1 VQTRAPAGNVQ
12 VEQRV
17 GKRAAHAVKRGDGEI
32 GDGGGML
39 CDVGLGRVVLCCVT
53 DEVWI
58 VRQSS
63 ALERKRGFVLLCV
76 RIFAVLGRVDVWS

>member
-1 VQTRAPAGNVQ
+1 M
-12 VEQRV
+12 EHRV
-17 GKRAAHAVKRGDGEI
+17 GKRAAHAVKQRDGEME
-32 GDGGGML
+32 DEEGML
-39 CDVGLGRVVLCCVT
+39 LCCVT